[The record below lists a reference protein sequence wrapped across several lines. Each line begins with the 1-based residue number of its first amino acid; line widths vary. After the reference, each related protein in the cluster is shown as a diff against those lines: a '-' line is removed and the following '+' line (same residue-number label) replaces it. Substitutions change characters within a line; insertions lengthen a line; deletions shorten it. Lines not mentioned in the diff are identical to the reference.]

1 MAGRPPAL
9 RSITNAVM
17 TRNQLE
23 MFDCTPRELY
33 GAMNEP
39 MRWLQ
44 WLAEHRLIRNSNDC
58 GICQQP
64 MALVRRAESPEGFSW
79 KCRAC
84 NTRASVRT
92 GSFFAHCVLG
102 VDTIVMMMFYWA
114 HEVKSKHVML
124 FEGIDDWHNMVNYNN
139 FFRVECDRWL
149 NRQQV
154 DLGGFDGNG
163 LPIYVEVDESY
174 FFHRKYNRGRRRR
187 GCWVVGLVER
197 ATGKCWLE
205 IVVRRDAQTLER
217 IISDHVLPGTVIVT
231 DAWAGYADVSTINN
245 GIYDHLVVVHAENFV
260 HAVHDDIHTQ
270 NIEGLWMQAKRKLR
284 FQAGT
289 SRALFPSYLAEFQWR
304 FSHKAHV
311 YGQYL
316 KLISENYAV

>member
-79 KCRAC
+79 KCCAC

-92 GSFFAHCVLG
+92 GSFFAQFLS
-102 VDTIVMMMFYWA
+102 W
-114 HEVKSKHVML
+114 S
-124 FEGIDDWHNMVNYNN
+124 
-139 FFRVECDRWL
+139 
-149 NRQQV
+149 
-154 DLGGFDGNG
+154 
-163 LPIYVEVDESY
+163 
-174 FFHRKYNRGRRRR
+174 
-187 GCWVVGLVER
+187 
-197 ATGKCWLE
+197 
-205 IVVRRDAQTLER
+205 
-217 IISDHVLPGTVIVT
+217 
-231 DAWAGYADVSTINN
+231 
-245 GIYDHLVVVHAENFV
+245 
-260 HAVHDDIHTQ
+260 
-270 NIEGLWMQAKRKLR
+270 
-284 FQAGT
+284 
-289 SRALFPSYLAEFQWR
+289 
-304 FSHKAHV
+304 
-311 YGQYL
+311 
-316 KLISENYAV
+316 